1 MPLIL
6 AIESSS
12 HVGAIA
18 LVRVD
23 ASMQTSDTDWSEVV
37 HHEIKLSGWILPA
50 VQRVLARANASGDD
64 VDAVAFGGGP
74 GSFSG
79 VRTACA
85 TAQALAYAWEKPLIR
100 VDSLEA
106 LAEAS
111 QLPHVTIAV
120 DARMQE
126 IYVATFMRNERNDA
140 ETLTR
145 VTETVVCSPT
155 RVGLVVESVAL
166 GSGAH
171 LLTQA
176 SERASDTRTE
186 WAESQWAHGVA
197 RVAARQLALGQV
209 TPATLAEPL
218 YVRNNVAQTEAERAA
233 ALAR

>member
-18 LVRVD
+18 LVRVGD
-23 ASMQTSDTDWSEVV
+23 AFAQAFGEVV
-37 HHEIKLSGWILPA
+37 RDEVKLSSWMLPA
-50 VQRVLARANASGDD
+50 VQRVLTQAQLCGEN
-64 VDAVAFGGGP
+64 VDAIAFGAGP

-85 TAQALAYAWEKPLIR
+85 TAQALAYAWQKPLIS

-111 QLPHVTIAV
+111 ALPRVTVAI

-126 IYVATFMRNERNDA
+126 IYVATFARNEAGALD
-140 ETLTR
+140 R
-145 VTETVVCSPT
+145 VTQTSVCSPSRLT
-155 RVGLVVESVAL
+155 ALENMVAL
-166 GSGAH
+166 GSGAR
-171 LLTQA
+171 LVTQTLHVA
-176 SERASDTRTE
+176 S
-186 WAESQWAHGVA
+186 AEQTDHAEANWAHGVA
-197 RVAARQLALGQV
+197 RVAARKLALGQT
-209 TPATLAEPL
+209 TPASEAEPF

-233 ALAR
+233 ARVK